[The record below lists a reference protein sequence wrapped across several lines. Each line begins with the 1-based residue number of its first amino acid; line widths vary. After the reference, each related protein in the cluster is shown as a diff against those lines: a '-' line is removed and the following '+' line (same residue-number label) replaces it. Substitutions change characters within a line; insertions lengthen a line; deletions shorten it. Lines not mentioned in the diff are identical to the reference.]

1 MCGIVGYIGNKNG
14 VEAIVDGLK
23 RLEYRGYD
31 SWGIATKADGKI
43 KIHKQVGK
51 IGGFNFKKE
60 LPDFAGT
67 TCIGH
72 TRWATHGGV
81 TKENSHPHT
90 SCDGRI
96 VVVHNGIVENYQQLK
111 EQMLQK
117 GHKFKSQTDTE
128 VIAHLIEQELK
139 KTKDL
144 TTAVRGALKKIEGS
158 YALGILDQKTDTLI
172 GARLASPLILG
183 VGLSAPRPTTYVI
196 KCDNAS
202 FYIGQTK
209 NLPKRWKDHKK
220 GLVDW
225 TKRHKPLE
233 IIHYEEFDNIEGA
246 IKREK
251 DLKTGFGRKW
261 LKREYKS
268 GRLNGWNES
277 ASRQASKNE
286 FYLGSD
292 VPAFLKYTNQV
303 VFLDEGEMAVIEKDK
318 KGNASYK
325 LLAVVSGKSI
335 KPKLT
340 KIAWDIEAAE
350 KGGHPHFM
358 IKEMLEQPE
367 VIRKTAGT
375 DRDELGK
382 AAKLVKS
389 AKRVFVVACGT
400 ALHAGMYGAYLLAKR
415 NNIMVQPISAGELS
429 YFSHLFKK
437 GDLIITVSQSGET
450 ADVLE
455 AVRSAHK
462 AGAKVLAL
470 VNVLGSSLMRLA
482 DRSILT
488 KAGSEICVL
497 STKAYISQ
505 QAMFAMLS
513 GTLDGKV
520 AQSKKDLQKVAA
532 NIAKILEKKSLEKIK
547 ATAKKLAKV
556 SNLYAL
562 GRSINYANSLESC
575 LKIKEVSYI
584 HAEGFAGGDLKH
596 GPISLIEK
604 DVPVLVFVS
613 PDSTEAEIISNAM
626 EVKAR
631 GAHVIGISP
640 HSNPVFDEYFPVAD
654 LGDLTPITAI
664 VYAQLM
670 AYYIALE
677 KKLDPD
683 KPRNLAK
690 SVTVK

>member
-1 MCGIVGYIGNKNG
+1 MCGIVGYIGENDG
-14 VEAIVDGLK
+14 VPAIVDGLK

-31 SWGIATKADGKI
+31 SWGIAAKTDSKI
-43 KIHKQVGK
+43 LIHKQVGK
-51 IGGFNFKKE
+51 IGGFNLKKD
-60 LPDFAGT
+60 LPNFEGQL
-67 TCIGH
+67 CIGH

-81 TKENSHPHT
+81 TSENSHPHI

-96 VVVHNGIVENYQQLK
+96 VVVHNGIVENYQELK
-111 EQMLQK
+111 EDLVKK

-128 VIAHLIEQELK
+128 VIAHLIEQELSTFAPHSAEAARGK
-139 KTKDL
+139 KASAGSSGSSKADSAKTL
-144 TTAVRGALKKIEGS
+144 VSAVRKALSKIEGS
-158 YALGILDQKTDTLI
+158 YALGILDRETDTLI
-172 GARLASPLILG
+172 GTRLASPLILG
-183 VGLSAPRPTTYVI
+183 VG
-196 KCDNAS
+196 
-202 FYIGQTK
+202 
-209 NLPKRWKDHKK
+209 
-220 GLVDW
+220 
-225 TKRHKPLE
+225 
-233 IIHYEEFDNIEGA
+233 
-246 IKREK
+246 
-251 DLKTGFGRKW
+251 
-261 LKREYKS
+261 
-268 GRLNGWNES
+268 
-277 ASRQASKNE
+277 KNE
-286 FYLGSD
+286 FFLGSD

-303 VFLDEGEMAVIEKDK
+303 VFLDEGEMAVIKKDEKGK
-318 KGNASYK
+318 SSYE
-325 LLAVVSGKSI
+325 LLAVSSGKRI
-335 KPKLT
+335 NPKVV
-340 KIAWDIEAAE
+340 KIAWSSEEAE

-358 IKEMLEQPE
+358 IKEMLEQPS

-375 DRDELGK
+375 DKDELEK
-382 AAKLVKS
+382 AAKLIS
-389 AKRVFVVACGT
+389 QAKRVFVVACGT
-400 ALHAGMYGAYLLAKR
+400 ALHAGIYGSYLLAKR
-415 NNIMVQPISAGELS
+415 NSIMIQPISAGELS

-470 VNVLGSSLMRLA
+470 VNVLGSSLMRAA

-513 GTLDGKV
+513 GTLSGKSAAAKKELEAV
-520 AQSKKDLQKVAA
+520 AK
-532 NIAKILEKKSLEKIK
+532 NMEKILNKKSLEKIK
-547 ATAKKLAKV
+547 ASAKKLAKV
-556 SNLYAL
+556 PNLYAL

-604 DVPVLVFVS
+604 DVPVLIFVS
-613 PDSTEAEIISNAM
+613 PDSTEKEIISNAM

-640 HSNPVFDEYFPVAD
+640 TNNQVFAEYFPVDD
-654 LGDLTPITAI
+654 LGDLTPIPAI
-664 VYAQLM
+664 VYTQLM

>member
-1 MCGIVGYIGNKNG
+1 MCGIVGYIGPDNG

-31 SWGIATKADGKI
+31 SWGIAAKTDGKI
-43 KIHKQVGK
+43 LIHKQVGK
-51 IGGFNFKKE
+51 IGGFDLKKDLPNFS
-60 LPDFAGT
+60 GQI
-67 TCIGH
+67 CIGH

-81 TKENSHPHT
+81 TKENSHPHV

-96 VVVHNGIVENYQQLK
+96 VVVHNGIVENYQTLK
-111 EQMLQK
+111 NELDKK

-139 KTKDL
+139 KEKDL
-144 TTAVRGALKKIEGS
+144 VKAVRAALNKIEGS
-158 YALGILDQKTDTLI
+158 YALGILDRESDTLI
-172 GARLASPLILG
+172 GTRLASPLILG
-183 VGLSAPRPTTYVI
+183 
-196 KCDNAS
+196 
-202 FYIGQTK
+202 IG
-209 NLPKRWKDHKK
+209 
-220 GLVDW
+220 
-225 TKRHKPLE
+225 
-233 IIHYEEFDNIEGA
+233 
-246 IKREK
+246 
-251 DLKTGFGRKW
+251 
-261 LKREYKS
+261 
-268 GRLNGWNES
+268 
-277 ASRQASKNE
+277 KNE
-286 FYLGSD
+286 FFLGSD

-303 VFLDEGEMAVIEKDK
+303 VFLDEGEMAVIRKDAE
-318 KGNASYK
+318 GQASYE
-325 LLAVVSGKSI
+325 LMQVAFGKKI
-335 KPKLT
+335 KPKVV
-340 KIAWDIEAAE
+340 KIAWNIEAAE

-375 DRDELGK
+375 DKEDLEKAVELITK
-382 AAKLVKS
+382 

-400 ALHAGMYGAYLLAKR
+400 ALHAGLYGTYLLAKR
-415 NNIMVQPISAGELS
+415 NNIMIQPISAGELS

-437 GDLIITVSQSGET
+437 GDLVITVSQSGET

-482 DRSILT
+482 NRSILT

-505 QAMFAMLS
+505 QAMFAMIS
-513 GTLDGKV
+513 GTLSGKQAAAKKDLEKV
-520 AQSKKDLQKVAA
+520 AQ
-532 NIAKILEKKSLEKIK
+532 NIEKILGKKSLEKIK
-547 ATAKKLAKV
+547 ASAKKLAKV
-556 SNLYAL
+556 PNLYAL

-604 DVPVLVFVS
+604 DVPVLIFVS

-640 HSNPVFDEYFPVAD
+640 RNNHVFDEYFPVDD
-654 LGDLTPITAI
+654 LGDLTPIPAI

>member
-1 MCGIVGYIGNKNG
+1 MCGIVGYIGTNNG

-31 SWGIATKADGKI
+31 SWGIAAKKDGKI
-43 KIHKQVGK
+43 LIHKQVGK
-51 IGGFNFKKE
+51 IGGFDLKKD
-60 LPDFAGT
+60 LPKFDGQL
-67 TCIGH
+67 CIGH

-81 TKENSHPHT
+81 TRENSHPHV

-96 VVVHNGIVENYQQLK
+96 VVVHNGIVENYQELK
-111 EQMLQK
+111 AELTKK
-117 GHKFKSQTDTE
+117 GHVFKSQTDTE
-128 VIAHLIEQELK
+128 VIAHLIEQELSAFAK
-139 KTKDL
+139 ASAGSSGSSKADSAKRLVD
-144 TTAVRGALKKIEGS
+144 AVRRALKKIEGS
-158 YALGILDQKTDTLI
+158 YALGVLDRETDTLI
-172 GARLASPLILG
+172 GTRLASPLILG
-183 VGLSAPRPTTYVI
+183 
-196 KCDNAS
+196 
-202 FYIGQTK
+202 IG
-209 NLPKRWKDHKK
+209 
-220 GLVDW
+220 
-225 TKRHKPLE
+225 
-233 IIHYEEFDNIEGA
+233 
-246 IKREK
+246 
-251 DLKTGFGRKW
+251 
-261 LKREYKS
+261 
-268 GRLNGWNES
+268 
-277 ASRQASKNE
+277 KNE
-286 FYLGSD
+286 FFLGSD

-303 VFLDEGEMAVIEKDK
+303 VFLDEGEMAVMKKDAL
-318 KGNASYK
+318 GASTYE
-325 LLAVVSGKSI
+325 LLEVASGKKL
-335 KPKLT
+335 KPKVV
-340 KIAWDIEAAE
+340 KIAWSSEEAE

-358 IKEMLEQPE
+358 IKEMLEQPQ

-375 DRDELGK
+375 EKEELEK
-382 AAKLVKS
+382 AAALINK

-400 ALHAGMYGAYLLAKR
+400 ALHAGLYGSYLLAKR
-415 NNIMVQPISAGELS
+415 NNIMVEPISAGELS

-437 GDLIITVSQSGET
+437 GDLVITVSQSGET

-482 DRSILT
+482 NRSILT

-513 GTLDGKV
+513 GTLSGKTASAKKELELV
-520 AQSKKDLQKVAA
+520 AKDME
-532 NIAKILEKKSLEKIK
+532 KILSKKSLEKIK
-547 ATAKKLAKV
+547 LSSKKLAKV
-556 SNLYAL
+556 PNLYAL

-604 DVPVLVFVS
+604 GVPVLIFVS
-613 PDSTEAEIISNAM
+613 PDSTEKEIISNAM

-640 HSNPVFDEYFPVAD
+640 TNNSVFDEYFPVAD
-654 LGDLTPITAI
+654 LGDLTPISAI